1 MTKIKAVLD
10 QETWVAVDV
19 PDEFQAIVEALSSTD
34 SPVNSFESTATD
46 GTANVVES
54 EASAG
59 QDYLSLN
66 ESVENSADYPNE
78 IAVAGQESTAES
90 TPPTRIDNIKTNEH
104 VRSTSQT
111 LMHGGVGYHMVNWL
125 VISTIRQALIICLII
140 FALTSVFTLL
150 STFLML
156 IRAILSPLYFMSFLF
171 LQLLMAIL
179 IF

>member
-10 QETWVAVDV
+10 QEMWVAVDV

-34 SPVNSFESTATD
+34 SPVNSFEPTATD

-59 QDYLSLN
+59 QEYLSLN
-66 ESVENSADYPNE
+66 ESVENSADHPNE
-78 IAVAGQESTAES
+78 IAVAGQESTVES
-90 TPPTRIDNIKTNEH
+90 TPTRIDNNKTNEH

-125 VISTIRQALIICLII
+125 VISTIRQALIICII
-140 FALTSVFTLL
+140 ILPLTSVFMLL

-156 IRAILSPLYFMSFLF
+156 IMAILSPLYFMSFLF